1 MRPRPGCPKVIGG
14 RWAAL
19 LDALESAAL
28 ALVIGWAACAGE
40 RASAAPGGPR
50 TDAPAAGSV
59 ELPLAGFLPAIV
71 SWPTASE
78 RSQPLLIAAHG
89 AGDTAEAQCAYWRA
103 LLGPTKG
110 VVACPRG
117 RPIRAGSEAH
127 GYFYPSHFA
136 LEKEVL
142 ALLAALE
149 PRAAFVELRDIL
161 YAGYS
166 QGATMGMLMLVGHGD
181 RIPHLLLIEGGTRD
195 WSSRRARRFA
205 RGGGKHVSFAC
216 GTPSCDDNSERA
228 ARVLTAAG
236 IASSRHH
243 VPGAG
248 HVYDGLLRPKVE
260 EAFQLLTKGDRR
272 WAN

>member
-1 MRPRPGCPKVIGG
+1 MRPRTGCPKFLGV
-14 RWAAL
+14 L
-19 LDALESAAL
+19 PSAAL
-28 ALVIGWAACAGE
+28 ALVMGWAACGVE
-40 RASAAPGGPR
+40 PASAAPGSR
-50 TDAPAAGSV
+50 TDAPAAGSA
-59 ELPLAGFLPAIV
+59 ELPVAGFLPAIV
-71 SWPTASE
+71 SWPAASE

-89 AGDTAEAQCAYWRA
+89 AGDTAEAQCAHWRD
-103 LLGPTKG
+103 LLGPKKG

-117 RPIRAGSEAH
+117 RPIRAGSEGH
-127 GYFYPSHFA
+127 GYFYPTHFA

-149 PRAAFVELRDIL
+149 PHAAFVELRDIV

-166 QGATMGMLMLVGHGD
+166 QGATMGVLMLVGHAD

-216 GTPSCDDNSERA
+216 GTRSCDENSERA
-228 ARVLTAAG
+228 ARVLKAAG

-260 EAFQLLTKGDRR
+260 EAFRLLTKGDRR
-272 WAN
+272 WAD